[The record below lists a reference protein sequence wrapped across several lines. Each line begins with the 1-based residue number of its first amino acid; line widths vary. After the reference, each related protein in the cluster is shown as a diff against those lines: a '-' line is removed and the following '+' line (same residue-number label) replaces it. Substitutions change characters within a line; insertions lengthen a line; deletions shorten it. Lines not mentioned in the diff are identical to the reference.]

1 MNLYLDDDIASLE
14 LARLLRR
21 AGHDVVRPADNGL
34 SGHDDP
40 VHLTW
45 AIEHSRVLFTA
56 NHRDYLKLHN
66 LLRKA
71 GGHDP
76 GIITLRRENDPR
88 RDLTNR
94 GIVVAMRNLEQS
106 GLDLKDGLFVLNHW
120 R

>member
-14 LARLLRR
+14 LTRLLRR
-21 AGHDVVRPADNGL
+21 AGHDVVRPADAGL
-34 SGHDDP
+34 SGQDGP

-56 NHRDYLKLHN
+56 NHRDFAKPHN
-66 LLRKA
+66 LLRTA
-71 GGHDP
+71 GGHNP

-106 GLDLKDGLFVLNHW
+106 GMELADGLFVLNQW